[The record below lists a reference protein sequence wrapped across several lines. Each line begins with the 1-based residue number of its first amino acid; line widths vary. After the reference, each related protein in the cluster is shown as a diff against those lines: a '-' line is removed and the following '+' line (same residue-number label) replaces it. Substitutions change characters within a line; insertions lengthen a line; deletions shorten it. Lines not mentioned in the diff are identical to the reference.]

1 MAYIPTIW
9 GIVWGIAVIG
19 CWGIVLG
26 AIAAAMGETV
36 VVEKEDELDD
46 DRREA
51 KGEEE
56 EGFMRLAEG
65 VTVGWSNSDGAG
77 SSREL
82 SSWSNDGPS
91 ADPDVSF
98 SGSSSVSSS
107 TFTTSSSSSSP
118 QSTSGSTTL
127 EGGGWVGRAARVEE
141 GVVLTYKTEITM

>member
-1 MAYIPTIW
+1 MA
-9 GIVWGIAVIG
+9 
-19 CWGIVLG
+19 
-26 AIAAAMGETV
+26 
-36 VVEKEDELDD
+36 EKEDELDD

-82 SSWSNDGPS
+82 SSWSNDGPL

-107 TFTTSSSSSSP
+107 TFTTSSSSSSSP
-118 QSTSGSTTL
+118 QSTNDSTTL
-127 EGGGWVGRAARVEE
+127 EGGG
-141 GVVLTYKTEITM
+141 

>member
-1 MAYIPTIW
+1 
-9 GIVWGIAVIG
+9 
-19 CWGIVLG
+19 
-26 AIAAAMGETV
+26 MGETV
-36 VVEKEDELDD
+36 VAEKEEGELDD
-46 DRREA
+46 DRREE
-51 KGEEE
+51 KGEED

-82 SSWSNDGPS
+82 SSWSNDEPPT
-91 ADPDVSF
+91 DPDVSF

-127 EGGGWVGRAARVEE
+127 EGGG
-141 GVVLTYKTEITM
+141 